1 MIWSKLRKQ
10 LEERIYDEL
19 KGRVKFISDTY
30 RKQHDTPGRVA
41 ILIDN
46 IEVFDMSTLKWSNK
60 IDELESE
67 KYKEYDKGNKYLSTY
82 EESKRE
88 LEEIG
93 IVPQWDFYNRA
104 HEFLNM
110 NIEDAINLNNKII
123 NILAVMDRR
132 VGKRSLQ
139 KLKDKFNND
148 LDIILKIIDLR
159 LENI

>member
-10 LEERIYDEL
+10 LEERICDEL
-19 KGRVKFISDTY
+19 KGRVKFISATY

-60 IDELESE
+60 IDELESK

-110 NIEDAINLNNKII
+110 NIEDAINSNNKII

-148 LDIILKIIDLR
+148 LDIIVKIIDLR